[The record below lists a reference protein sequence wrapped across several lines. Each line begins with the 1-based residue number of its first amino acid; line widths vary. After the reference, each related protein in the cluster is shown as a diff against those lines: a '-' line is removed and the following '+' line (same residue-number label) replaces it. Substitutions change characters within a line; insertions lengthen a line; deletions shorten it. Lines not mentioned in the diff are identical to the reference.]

1 LTQASGKDQ
10 EPSTPYQAGY
20 AFGDQYRKGPGG
32 AAHSPPHPISTNY
45 LVFVGEAMWTGGAEC
60 GRLGFSFGTFDGVR
74 FKKGFV
80 AGLYGRASEEDLVA
94 EIYRAPV
101 WTPRR
106 RPELGQ
112 HLRDDYGDD

>member
-1 LTQASGKDQ
+1 MDTTGKDQ
-10 EPSTPYQAGY
+10 ESPTPYQAGY

-32 AAHSPPHPISTNY
+32 AALARFHPISTDY
-45 LVFVGEAMWTGGAEC
+45 LVFMGEAMWTGGAEC
-60 GRLGFSFGTFDGVR
+60 VRLGFLSDTFDGVR
-74 FKKGFV
+74 FKEGFV
-80 AGLYGRASEEDLVA
+80 AGLYGRVSEEDLVA